1 VRFLPAG
8 PGALLVE
15 VDSLGQV
22 RALQAE
28 IGRRRDGGW
37 APSLQDVVPAACTI
51 LLDGIDDQAAIA
63 ADIRCW
69 AIPPVAADAGPV
81 TEIRCRYDGPDLPAV
96 AAQWNVSAAE
106 AAAIH
111 ASLEHEVA
119 FCGFAPGFPYIAG
132 LGREREVARR
142 DSPRPVVAAGSVAV
156 GGRYTG
162 IYPRDSPGGW
172 QVIGHTDA
180 VMWDLRRDPAALLL
194 AGDRV
199 RFIDITP

>member
-1 VRFLPAG
+1 VRFRPAG
-8 PGALLVE
+8 PSALLVE
-15 VDSLGQV
+15 VDSLSQV

-28 IGRRRDGGW
+28 IERQRASGW

-51 LLDGIDDQAAIA
+51 LLDGLEDQAAA
-63 ADIRCW
+63 ARDLRSW
-69 AIPPVAADAGPV
+69 TVPPVPADAGPV

-96 AAQWNVSAAE
+96 AAQWNVSL
-106 AAAIH
+106 AAAVRLH
-111 ASLEHEVA
+111 TSLEHEVA

-132 LGREREVARR
+132 LGPDQEVPRR
-142 DSPRPVVAAGSVAV
+142 DSPRQVVAAGSVAV

-172 QVIGHTDA
+172 QVIAHTDA
-180 VMWDLRRDPAALLL
+180 VMWSLGRDPAALLV

-199 RFIDITP
+199 RFVAITP

>member
-1 VRFLPAG
+1 MRFLPAG

-15 VDSLGQV
+15 VDDLHQV
-22 RALQAE
+22 RALHAE
-28 IGRRRDGGW
+28 IGRQRAAGW
-37 APSLQDVVPAACTI
+37 APSLRDVVPAACTI
-51 LLDGIDDQAAIA
+51 LLDGIDDQAAVVH
-63 ADIRCW
+63 DLRSW
-69 AIPPVAADAGPV
+69 TVPPVAAGAGPV

-96 AAQWNVSAAE
+96 AAQWNVSVAE

-132 LGREREVARR
+132 LGPEREVARR
-142 DSPRPVVAAGSVAV
+142 DSPRPVVAAGSVAL

-180 VMWDLRRDPAALLL
+180 VMWSLGRDPAALLL

-199 RFIDITP
+199 RFIDLTP